1 MIRYMLIIAFIGIH
15 TVIFCVWGLLISLFD
30 KNGRIIHFYAA
41 VPWAKVILRVCGVN
55 VRVKGQENVDARVP
69 RIYMTN
75 HQSAIDI
82 FALLAYLPV
91 DFKFI
96 MKQELMKIPLLGLT
110 MRMANYIGI
119 TREDP
124 RKAVQSMREALERI
138 KNGVS
143 VLIFPE
149 GTRSVDGGLQP
160 FKKGGFNLALK
171 SGCDI
176 VPVAICDSFRIIL
189 KGTLRINKGTFG
201 MQIGKPIS
209 IKGYDRKNVPQ
220 LMDRVGE
227 AIQDLMG
234 QSGTDTNDMDNRH
247 QTPERP
253 DVLCRG

>member
-1 MIRYMLIIAFIGIH
+1 MIRYVLINAFIVIN

-82 FALLAYLPV
+82 FALLAFLPV

-96 MKQELMKIPLLGLT
+96 MKQELMKIPLLGVT
-110 MRMANYIGI
+110 MKKAKHIGI
-119 TREDP
+119 AREDP
-124 RKAVQSMREALERI
+124 RKAVESMKEAIEQI
-138 KNGVS
+138 KHGAS

-160 FKKGGFNLALK
+160 FKKGGFNLAIR

-176 VPVAICDSFRIIL
+176 VPVAIRDSYRIIL
-189 KGTLRINKGTFG
+189 KGTLRINKGSFD
-201 MQIGKPIS
+201 MHIGKPIS
-209 IKGYDRKNVPQ
+209 IKAYDRKSVTQ

-227 AIQDLMG
+227 AVQDLMG
-234 QSGTDTNDMDNRH
+234 QRGTDTNDTDSRNQR
-247 QTPERP
+247 PERS
-253 DVLCRG
+253 DVFCRG